1 VAILQGAGERGKE
14 ESMKRNRSFPRAA
27 RVGLAAAGA
36 DLLARVMLAAPAA
49 AQGVI
54 ATGSGRAGASIAAL
68 TALGGVAAG
77 GLALAR
83 SGARSPKTRS
93 GRDAAIVALVLA
105 LMGIALSAL
114 HLATS
119 SGGIGT
125 GNGRAGAIVA
135 LLLGGIGIVLGR
147 RALVRTGATA

>member
-1 VAILQGAGERGKE
+1 
-14 ESMKRNRSFPRAA
+14 MKRNQSFPRAA
-27 RVGLAAAGA
+27 RVGLAAAAA
-36 DLLARVMLAAPAA
+36 DLLVRAVLAVPAA

-54 ATGSGRAGASIAAL
+54 ATGSGRGGASVAAL

-83 SGARSPKTRS
+83 SAARPAKARS

-105 LMGIALSAL
+105 LMGIALAAL

-135 LLLGGIGIVLGR
+135 LLLGGIGVVLGQ
-147 RALVRTGATA
+147 RALVRTRATA